1 LKIFKNNIDLFQ
13 WKKNNTNKKIGLIP
27 TMGALHKGHLSLV
40 KAAKKECEEIVV
52 SIFINKLQF
61 GPDEDFKN
69 YPRTLEKDISL
80 LKKEKINVLYLP
92 SPKEMYPQQMSFQ
105 INEVNISQYL
115 EGACR
120 PDFFSGVLMVVLK
133 LFNLVQPTHV
143 YFGQK
148 DIQQLCVIKKMI
160 SELNFP
166 IIMRGCKTIRDKNG
180 LAMSSRNQYLSIPEK
195 EDASIIYKILK
206 KSEYLINKGEKIN
219 NVKTYIKR
227 KLTNEKI
234 KIDYISI
241 ADINTFKELDVLN
254 KNIKIVISVAVWYSS
269 IRLIDNIIIE
279 KK

>member
-13 WKKNNTNKKIGLIP
+13 WKKKNKNKNIGFIP

-40 KAAKKECEEIVV
+40 KAAKKECNEVVV
-52 SIFINKLQF
+52 SIFVNKLQF
-61 GPDEDFKN
+61 GPDEDFKK
-69 YPRTLEKDISL
+69 YPRTLEKDIAL

-92 SPKEMYPQQMSFQ
+92 NPKEMYPQQISFQ
-105 INEVNISQYL
+105 INEVNISRYL
-115 EGACR
+115 EGAYR
-120 PDFFSGVLMVVLK
+120 PGFFPGVLMIVLK

-148 DIQQLCVIKKMI
+148 DIQQLCIIKKMI

-166 IIMRGCKTIRDKNG
+166 ILMKSCKTIREKNG
-180 LAMSSRNQYLSIPEK
+180 LAMSSRNKYLSIPEK
-195 EDASIIYKILK
+195 EEASIIYKALK

-227 KLTNEKI
+227 KLTNDKI
-234 KIDYISI
+234 IVDYISI
-241 ADINTFKELDVLN
+241 SDINTFKELNVFK
-254 KNIKIVISVAVWYSS
+254 KNINIVICIAVRYGSV
-269 IRLIDNIIIE
+269 RLIDNIIIH